1 MVVVVE
7 VTMEE
12 VEVGVMMMKE
22 VVVEVMMEWVELVVE
37 VMVEWVEVE
46 MEVVGC
52 WRRWG
57 SVDHL
62 TAHGVTTRARCSCLD
77 PPGNPG
83 RGRQDKAF
91 S

>member
-1 MVVVVE
+1 
-7 VTMEE
+7 MEE

-57 SVDHL
+57 
-62 TAHGVTTRARCSCLD
+62 RAVAG
-77 PPGNPG
+77 PPT
-83 RGRQDKAF
+83 

>member
-1 MVVVVE
+1 MVVE

-46 MEVVGC
+46 MEVSWVLEEVGE
-52 WRRWG
+52 RRSSHCTWSDNQG
-57 SVDHL
+57 EMFL
-62 TAHGVTTRARCSCLD
+62 
-77 PPGNPG
+77 PGPS
-83 RGRQDKAF
+83 RQPRPWETG
-91 S
+91 